1 MQEHT
6 VPISEKVTLS
16 VEEAAAYSGIGIGK
30 IRKLLKDDA
39 CTFCLK
45 IGPGKS
51 IIKRKFFEE
60 FLLMHDEI

>member
-1 MQEHT
+1 MYKHS
-6 VPISEKVTLS
+6 VPIAEKVTLS

-39 CTFCLK
+39 CTFGLK

-51 IIKRKFFEE
+51 VIKRKQFEE
-60 FLLMHDEI
+60 FLLVRDEI

>member
-1 MQEHT
+1 MQKYS
-6 VPISEKVTLS
+6 VPIAEKVTLS

-30 IRKLLKDDA
+30 IRKLLKDEA

-51 IIKRKFFEE
+51 MIKRKPFEE
-60 FLLMHDEI
+60 FLLIRDEI